1 MPKPPELP
9 PDCRAAIRMRGR
21 IASPKNVTQRA
32 TVASSI
38 MLLLPHPA
46 GNVPKSSFPL
56 KELAVVVVD
65 PVELWATH

>member
-1 MPKPPELP
+1 
-9 PDCRAAIRMRGR
+9 MRGR